1 MKKLLVMFLMV
12 TSLSLKA
19 QEQFEGAWI
28 SETSTYYRVVL
39 ASKYKVLNIHNFSFY
54 ENQIITEKILSQTK
68 DNIKTLLHNPSN
80 GYTVNIDYRMQ
91 HKDTLVLRFTGDLNK
106 TIKLTKILNY

>member
-1 MKKLLVMFLMV
+1 MFLMV

-28 SETSTYYRVVL
+28 SETSSYYTVILASEYRVLSV
-39 ASKYKVLNIHNFSFY
+39 HNFSFY
-54 ENQIITEKILSQTK
+54 ENQIITEKILSQNK
-68 DNIKTLLHNPSN
+68 NNFKTALYNPVN
-80 GYTVNIDYRMQ
+80 GYSVNIDYRTQ